1 MKRVFALGLL
11 AALAGCATGPTTRHA
26 PLIATPTSCAD
37 IHFPVYFEE
46 RSASVTPEAE
56 RLIVDAQRR
65 ATGCTVTRID
75 VLGLADA
82 PGGPVANMEL
92 SQDRAAA
99 VAEALG
105 RHGFPKALVQQ
116 AAVGEAGAL
125 APSGAARPL
134 RRRANVTI
142 HLAPPAH

>member
-1 MKRVFALGLL
+1 MKRILALGLS
-11 AALAGCATGPTTRHA
+11 AALAGCATGTPHHG
-26 PLIATPTSCAD
+26 PLITAPANCID
-37 IHFPVYFEE
+37 IHFPIYFEE
-46 RSASVTPEAE
+46 GSASVTPQAD

-65 ATGCTVTRID
+65 STGCTVTRID

-82 PGGPVANMEL
+82 PGGPAANLEL
-92 SQDRAAA
+92 SQRRAMA
-99 VAEALG
+99 VSDALG
-105 RHGFPKALVQQ
+105 HHGFQQALVQQ
-116 AAVGEAGAL
+116 GAAGDIGAL